1 MKVIKNINNN
11 VSLCIDSKG
20 RELIAFGKGIG
31 FQKPPYELPLS
42 KIERTFYNVLPD
54 QLALFEQIP
63 EEIFDVTMFIVDMAT
78 EKLKAQ
84 LNPNITFVLAD
95 HINFAI
101 QRHKQGLK
109 VRMPN
114 ATMLEA
120 DYPIEFEIGKQG
132 VALIRKKLKIGLSA
146 DEQISIALHLIN
158 AESIPAELNQT
169 TLNREKITED
179 ILMIIEEQ
187 FQLSI
192 PRSSFNTQR
201 FVTHLN
207 YLLGRIESNQKV
219 ESSNEKLFVSVK
231 QEYPQSY
238 QCAMKIEEY
247 LKKNMGYPASNEE
260 ILYLM
265 LHINRLTAREQI

>member
-42 KIERTFYNVLPD
+42 KIECTFYNVLPD

-63 EEIFDVTMFIVDMAT
+63 EEIFDVTIFIVDMAT

>member
-132 VALIRKKLKIGLSA
+132 VDLIRKKLKIGLSA

>member
-179 ILMIIEEQ
+179 ILMVIEEQ

-247 LKKNMGYPASNEE
+247 LKKNMGYLASNEE

>member
-1 MKVIKNINNN
+1 
-11 VSLCIDSKG
+11 
-20 RELIAFGKGIG
+20 
-31 FQKPPYELPLS
+31 
-42 KIERTFYNVLPD
+42 
-54 QLALFEQIP
+54 
-63 EEIFDVTMFIVDMAT
+63 
-78 EKLKAQ
+78 
-84 LNPNITFVLAD
+84 
-95 HINFAI
+95 
-101 QRHKQGLK
+101 
-109 VRMPN
+109 
-114 ATMLEA
+114 
-120 DYPIEFEIGKQG
+120 
-132 VALIRKKLKIGLSA
+132 
-146 DEQISIALHLIN
+146 
-158 AESIPAELNQT
+158 
-169 TLNREKITED
+169 
-179 ILMIIEEQ
+179 MIIEEQ

-247 LKKNMGYPASNEE
+247 LKKNMGYLASNEE

>member
-31 FQKPPYELPLS
+31 FQKPPYELPLR

-114 ATMLEA
+114 ATMLEV

-247 LKKNMGYPASNEE
+247 LKKNMGYLASNEE

>member
-120 DYPIEFEIGKQG
+120 DYPIECEIGKQG

-231 QEYPQSY
+231 QEYPQKLSM
-238 QCAMKIEEY
+238 CDENRRVSKEEHG
-247 LKKNMGYPASNEE
+247 LSCE
-260 ILYLM
+260 
-265 LHINRLTAREQI
+265 